1 MGGGGSSLISGS
13 GFFRVRLFLGDADGA
28 VEHELKLG
36 LTPTE
41 WLHILSIKAMSCFMM
56 IISSGVFMVA
66 TSENVSSD
74 GFGLVLVLFLVNFRM
89 YTTTMRLAPTHK

>member
-1 MGGGGSSLISGS
+1 MISGS
-13 GFFRVRLFLGDADGA
+13 GFFRARFFVGVGSGLGFR
-28 VEHELKLG
+28 HEFKL
-36 LTPTE
+36 TE

-74 GFGLVLVLFLVNFRM
+74 GLDRKSVV
-89 YTTTMRLAPTHK
+89 